1 MLKPT
6 APPSAGPRLSIG
18 VSSMK
23 AKSLAFLIFVS
34 FGAHASDISQLYG
47 ITPGTAIANL
57 KQPYPTGGFPSFRAP
72 AIDKNFKKV
81 FPDAGIAVLP
91 PNVAVSISAGRAF
104 SSMEECM
111 SASRDLRSQL
121 APFFPG
127 KATRPWD
134 AMSADKKIGLS
145 LGCSTTEESPYFEL
159 HFAITHIE
167 TADKFR
173 AMLNDRGS

>member
-1 MLKPT
+1 
-6 APPSAGPRLSIG
+6 
-18 VSSMK
+18 MK
-23 AKSLAFLIFVS
+23 NKLLAFLIFVS
-34 FGAHASDISQLYG
+34 FGAHASGIGQLYG

-57 KQPYPTGGFPSFRAP
+57 KQPYSTGGFPSFRVP
-72 AIDKNFKKV
+72 TVDKNLRKV
-81 FPDAGIAVLP
+81 FPDAGVTVLP

-104 SSMEECM
+104 SSMEECLG
-111 SASRDLRSQL
+111 AFRDVRSQL

-127 KATRPWD
+127 KATLPWD

-145 LGCSTTEESPYFEL
+145 LGCSTTEESPYVEL

-173 AMLNDRGS
+173 AMLSGKGS